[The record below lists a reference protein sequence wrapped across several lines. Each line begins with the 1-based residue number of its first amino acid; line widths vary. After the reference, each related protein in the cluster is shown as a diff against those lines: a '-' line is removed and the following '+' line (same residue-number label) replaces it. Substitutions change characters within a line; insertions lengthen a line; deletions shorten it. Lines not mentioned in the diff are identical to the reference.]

1 MTTLREQAQALLSQT
16 YVQTADEILEQWIHD
31 LLETST
37 TFNNGTYT
45 VLYEPM
51 SYRDND
57 GGRVLAHLVE
67 IDQEERVV
75 RTSRY
80 YSRAWAYWNFIDA
93 TDKDDFEVANAAIEI
108 EERNYIDKTIESSEE
123 ALVVINSGSIPHD
136 NAYWQALVV
145 RTAYNAITNV
155 EEFANMV
162 RSGNHT
168 QAEVQR
174 MIDLA
179 VGAVLS
185 NPDFQLTGLETLA
198 A

>member
-1 MTTLREQAQALLSQT
+1 MTTLREQHIDQ
-16 YVQTADEILEQWIHD
+16 
-31 LLETST
+31 
-37 TFNNGTYT
+37 
-45 VLYEPM
+45 
-51 SYRDND
+51 
-57 GGRVLAHLVE
+57 VLATHATFTHTEGFTVYTTVYQPVNYQDEHGTVVAHLIE
-67 IDQEERVV
+67 LNPEENTVT
-75 RTSRY
+75 TSRY
-80 YSRAWAYWNFIDA
+80 YSRAWAYWNFKDVMG
-93 TDKDDFEVANAAIEI
+93 DDFALANYAMTLEGD
-108 EERNYIDKTIESSEE
+108 YIDHTINMAEE
-123 ALVVINSGSIPHD
+123 ALAVIGSDSIPHD